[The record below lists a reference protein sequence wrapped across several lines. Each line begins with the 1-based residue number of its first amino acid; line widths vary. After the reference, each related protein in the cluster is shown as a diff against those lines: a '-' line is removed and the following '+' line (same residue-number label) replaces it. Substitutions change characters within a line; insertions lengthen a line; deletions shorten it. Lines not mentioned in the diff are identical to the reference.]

1 VGRFSRRVA
10 ARLPGV
16 DLDAFR
22 WLLTDEGQAVLAQ
35 AVETTADA
43 EHDELAVQA
52 RLRRSTSADHVAAA
66 LTQAELR
73 RRAVPKFGD
82 LAARMY
88 FTPDGL
94 EQATRLSV
102 ATHRAGRLQAADTR
116 SAVDLGCGIGG
127 DLLAF
132 ARAGITAAG
141 VELDPVRVAVAQA
154 NLAALGLDG
163 AVLEAD
169 ATTLD
174 TTPFDVAFA
183 DPARRGGRGR
193 TFHVDE
199 WTPPW
204 PFVEGLLRRDACV
217 KVAPGIPHGLVPD
230 GVEAEWVSD
239 RGEVKE
245 AALWSGRL
253 ATVARRA
260 TVIGDGGL
268 ATLTE
273 EDDPGSDVGDLG
285 AFLYEP
291 DGAVI
296 RAGLVTAVAAGVGG
310 WLIDRKIAYVTSE
323 ESFRTPFAR
332 SYRVLEQLPFREK
345 PLRAAL
351 RARGIGRLTIKKRG
365 VDVSPE
371 QLRKRLDLHGEQ
383 EATLVLTRRSG
394 QGLALSVVPF

>member
-1 VGRFSRRVA
+1 ML
-10 ARLPGV
+10 AR
-16 DLDAFR
+16 
-22 WLLTDEGQAVLAQ
+22 
-35 AVETTADA
+35 AVEATADA

-52 RLRRSTSADHVAAA
+52 QLRRSTPADRVAAA

-174 TTPFDVAFA
+174 TSPFDVAFA

-204 PFVEGLLRRDACV
+204 PFVEELLRRDALRQGRAGHPARPGAGRRGGRV
-217 KVAPGIPHGLVPD
+217 GQRPRRGEGGGAVVGPAGHGRAPRDRHRRRRAGH
-230 GVEAEWVSD
+230 AD
-239 RGEVKE
+239 RG
-245 AALWSGRL
+245 GRSREL
-253 ATVARRA
+253 GHRGRRPRRLPVRA
-260 TVIGDGGL
+260 GRCR
-268 ATLTE
+268 
-273 EDDPGSDVGDLG
+273 DPGGSGHRRRRRG
-285 AFLYEP
+285 
-291 DGAVI
+291 
-296 RAGLVTAVAAGVGG
+296 RRLV
-310 WLIDRKIAYVTSE
+310 
-323 ESFRTPFAR
+323 
-332 SYRVLEQLPFREK
+332 
-345 PLRAAL
+345 
-351 RARGIGRLTIKKRG
+351 
-365 VDVSPE
+365 
-371 QLRKRLDLHGEQ
+371 
-383 EATLVLTRRSG
+383 
-394 QGLALSVVPF
+394 